1 MHMQMKANGKF
12 EIQIQNKDM
21 FHIMSNAARQT
32 KKMQKFTRSPIDGI
46 LDPNSDASINW
57 WAEKRINIF
66 F

>member
-1 MHMQMKANGKF
+1 MQMKANGKF

-46 LDPNSDASINW
+46 LDPNSDASIN
-57 WAEKRINIF
+57 
-66 F
+66 